1 MWVDYNPHEHFYP
14 HKQGQKELASNG
26 SLNIGPLLLDEKT
39 EGYKQRVPLRIK
51 IHMQIVTNALRLDD
65 GGVAMKLFFFPLAF
79 PRGRQ
84 LINVRAQQH
93 LVDLRGREQGR
104 WQEEWLEAWVLAKK
118 EGLSQSPNTIQ
129 FPQPWASSLGAI
141 FYLHGSL
148 GQVPSFREILRK

>member
-65 GGVAMKLFFFPLAF
+65 GGVAMKLFFF
-79 PRGRQ
+79 
-84 LINVRAQQH
+84 
-93 LVDLRGREQGR
+93 
-104 WQEEWLEAWVLAKK
+104 
-118 EGLSQSPNTIQ
+118 
-129 FPQPWASSLGAI
+129 SSCISSGAV
-141 FYLHGSL
+141 S
-148 GQVPSFREILRK
+148 